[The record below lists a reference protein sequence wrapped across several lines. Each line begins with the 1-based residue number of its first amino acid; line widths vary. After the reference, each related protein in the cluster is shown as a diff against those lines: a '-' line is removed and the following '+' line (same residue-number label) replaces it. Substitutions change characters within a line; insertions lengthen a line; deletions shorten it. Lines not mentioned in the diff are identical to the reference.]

1 MGAVGLEPTN
11 PKVPHFEVKALS
23 ERPKRRVVV
32 NGEFLN
38 ELPKNK
44 KSTFNNSHQ

>member
-1 MGAVGLEPTN
+1 
-11 PKVPHFEVKALS
+11 LS

-38 ELPKNK
+38 ELSK
-44 KSTFNNSHQ
+44 KTTFTNHEL